1 MLVDP
6 HAQVLQ
12 RALADLDR
20 TQDQIQ
26 AAERDAR
33 SRRDKAEVRREMLA
47 AELRSIDEER
57 RATIEALRSF
67 AATGLLALA
76 CPEVEVPDPAAE
88 WAPTP
93 AVILARAIGKGLSDV
108 DDGDRRWEL
117 DQQAVNNAY
126 KALAD
131 GLSRHGHR
139 ASLTVRDDAI
149 LVDVMFQGRTQRVA
163 ELSAALDSE
172 IAERERILSAR
183 HREILENQ
191 LVSEVAASLQ
201 ELVTAAETQVRE
213 MNQELAAR
221 PLPPPFAMVGETSWG
236 KYRVLDRTM
245 TEPPTVTRK
254 VEMRPGAHTSYHRHR
269 KRSEICT
276 VVSGAG
282 EWILDGALRPIRA
295 GDVLYI
301 PPGANHA
308 VRAASA
314 LEIIE
319 VQIGGELAADDEEIL
334 CASWEAA
341 AGGATGNDG

>member
-1 MLVDP
+1 MKQLTFYFDFVSP
-6 HAQVLQ
+6 YAYLAFERLPQALQGLSYTVRYQPVLLAGLLQHHGQ
-12 RALADLDR
+12 RAP
-20 TQDQIQ
+20 
-26 AAERDAR
+26 
-33 SRRDKAEVRREMLA
+33 
-47 AELRSIDEER
+47 AELEPKRVWIYR
-57 RATIEALRSF
+57 QVAWQAHRLGVPLRMP
-67 AATGLLALA
+67 AAHPFNPLSLLRLALA

-221 PLPPPFAMVGETSWG
+221 PTS
-236 KYRVLDRTM
+236 
-245 TEPPTVTRK
+245 
-254 VEMRPGAHTSYHRHR
+254 TS
-269 KRSEICT
+269 
-276 VVSGAG
+276 
-282 EWILDGALRPIRA
+282 
-295 GDVLYI
+295 
-301 PPGANHA
+301 
-308 VRAASA
+308 AA
-314 LEIIE
+314 
-319 VQIGGELAADDEEIL
+319 
-334 CASWEAA
+334 
-341 AGGATGNDG
+341 